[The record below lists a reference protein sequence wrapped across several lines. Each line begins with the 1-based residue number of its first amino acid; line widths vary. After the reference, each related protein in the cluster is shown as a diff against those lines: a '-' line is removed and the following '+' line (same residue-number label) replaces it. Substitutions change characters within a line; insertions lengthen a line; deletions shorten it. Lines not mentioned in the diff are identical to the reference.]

1 MSGKP
6 LIGLLLIVATLGAFW
21 QVRSHDF
28 LNYDDDIYVTE
39 NPQVQKGFT
48 RKSVIWAFTSGYASN
63 WHPLTWLSHMLDCQ
77 LFGLNPGGHHLTNLM
92 LHLANTLLLF
102 LLLNRMTSA
111 FYRSAFVAALF
122 ALHPLHV
129 ESVAWVAERKDVL
142 STLFWMLTMWTYFL
156 YVEHPRLGRYLLTLV
171 VFTLGLMTKP
181 MLVTLPCVLLLL
193 DYWPLDRLAMR
204 KSVDSINSGAQKR
217 LSSSPQRAFLL
228 RLFWEKVPFFAFAAV
243 SSGVTFLVQQ
253 SSGAVKPV
261 ELFPLSIRIANGL
274 VSYVSYMGKM
284 IWPLHLAVFYPHP
297 GSSLPMWLA
306 GAAGLLLLG
315 ISVAV
320 IRAGR
325 RHPYLAVG
333 WLWYLGTLVPVIGL
347 VQVGMQAMADRYT
360 YVPLI
365 GLFIMIAWGI
375 PELTRGW
382 RHGRVALRM
391 VAGSLLA
398 ALMVCTW
405 MQLRHWKNN
414 MTLFEHALHTTD
426 NNYLAYDSL
435 GNTLAQQG
443 KIEEAIA
450 HYSAALR
457 IKPDFVISHNNL
469 GLALLQR
476 GDVEQ
481 AITHFTAA
489 LRYQSHFPEAHNNL
503 GLALARQGYV
513 GRAIDH
519 YLEAIRLRPDYPEAH
534 NNLGNALASQGMFE
548 QAISHYS
555 EALRLKPEDAEAHS
569 NLANVLATKAK
580 FKEAIDHYAQALLI
594 KPDNFE
600 AHYNLGVILADQG
613 KFDEAIDH
621 YSQALR
627 LKPEDAEAHYNLGN
641 ALASQGKFKEA
652 IGHYSEALRLKP
664 NYAQA
669 HNKLAV
675 ALAENGRFQ
684 EAIDHYYEALRIE
697 PNSSL
702 THIQLA
708 SVWARQGQ
716 AKHAIEHYQEALR
729 LDPDSAIVLNNL
741 AWILATNGSSN
752 FRDGAR
758 AVQLAE
764 KACALSGYKNAVFLD
779 TLAAAYAEAGRF
791 NEAIQTAQKGVELAL
806 TMERGELAKDIEKRM
821 QLYRA
826 GKPFYET

>member
-1 MSGKP
+1 MTGKP
-6 LIGLLLIVATLGAFW
+6 LIGLLLIVATLGVFW

-28 LNYDDDIYVTE
+28 LNYDDDVYVSE
-39 NPQVQKGFT
+39 NSQVQEGFT

-111 FYRSAFVAALF
+111 LYRSALVAALF

-142 STLFWMLTMWTYFL
+142 STFFWMLTMWTYLL

-171 VFTLGLMTKP
+171 VFTLGLMAKP

-193 DYWPLDRLAMR
+193 DYWPLDRLALR
-204 KSVDSINSGAQKR
+204 QPEDLINSGSQKG
-217 LSSSPQRAFLL
+217 LSSSPQRSFLL
-228 RLFWEKVPFFAFAAV
+228 RLFWEKVPFFVLAAV
-243 SSGVTFLVQQ
+243 SSAVTFLVQQ
-253 SSGAVKPV
+253 SSGALKSV
-261 ELFPLSIRIANGL
+261 EVFPLSIRIANGL
-274 VSYVSYMGKM
+274 VSYVSYIYKM
-284 IWPLHLAVFYPHP
+284 IWPQHLAVFYPHP

-320 IRAGR
+320 MRAGR

-347 VQVGMQAMADRYT
+347 VQVGLQAMADRYT

-382 RHGRVALRM
+382 RNGRVVLRM
-391 VAGSLLA
+391 AAGSLLA

-405 MQLRHWKNN
+405 MQLRHWRNN
-414 MTLFEHALHTTD
+414 VTLFEHALNTTT
-426 NNYLAYDSL
+426 NNYLAHDSL

-443 KIEEAIA
+443 KIGEAIG

-457 IKPDFVISHNNL
+457 IKPNFVNSHNNL
-469 GLALLQR
+469 GLALLHR

-481 AITHFTAA
+481 AITHFSAA
-489 LRYQSHFPEAHNNL
+489 LRYQSDSPEAYNNM
-503 GLALARQGYV
+503 GLAMARQGHV
-513 GRAIDH
+513 DRAIDH
-519 YLEAIRLRPDYPEAH
+519 YSTAVRLKPDYPQAH
-534 NNLGNALASQGMFE
+534 NNLGNALASQGKFD

-555 EALRLKPEDAEAHS
+555 EALRIKPEDAEAHS
-569 NLANVLATKAK
+569 NLANVLATKGR
-580 FKEAIDHYAQALLI
+580 FKEAIDHYSQALQI
-594 KPDNFE
+594 KPDSFE
-600 AHYNLGVILADQG
+600 AHNNLGVVLADQG
-613 KFDEAIDH
+613 KFDEAI
-621 YSQALR
+621 A
-627 LKPEDAEAHYNLGN
+627 
-641 ALASQGKFKEA
+641 
-652 IGHYSEALRLKP
+652 
-664 NYAQA
+664 
-669 HNKLAV
+669 
-675 ALAENGRFQ
+675 
-684 EAIDHYYEALRIE
+684 HYYEALRIE
-697 PNSSL
+697 PNN
-702 THIQLA
+702 TIANIQLA
-708 SVWARQGQ
+708 LVWLSQKRTD
-716 AKHAIEHYQEALR
+716 KTIEHYQKALS
-729 LDPDSAIVLNNL
+729 LSPDSTLVLNNL
-741 AWILATNGSSN
+741 AWILATHENSS

-764 KACALSGYKNAVFLD
+764 KACTLSGYENAIFLD

-791 NEAIQTAQKGVELAL
+791 HEAVQAAQKASKLAVAEGRVELAKEI
-806 TMERGELAKDIEKRM
+806 ERRM
-821 QLYRA
+821 QLYKA
-826 GKPFYET
+826 GKPFYES

>member
-1 MSGKP
+1 MEPQSSKIIPAKP
-6 LIGLLLIVATLGAFW
+6 LIGLLLIVATLGVFW

-28 LNYDDDIYVTE
+28 LNYDDDVYVSE
-39 NPQVQKGFT
+39 NSQVQEGFT

-111 FYRSAFVAALF
+111 PYRSALVAALF

-142 STLFWMLTMWTYFL
+142 STLFWMLTMWTYLL

-171 VFTLGLMTKP
+171 VFTLGLMAKP

-193 DYWPLDRLAMR
+193 DYWPLDRLALR
-204 KSVDSINSGAQKR
+204 QPEDSINSGAQKG
-217 LSSSPQRAFLL
+217 LSSSPQRSFLL
-228 RLFWEKVPFFAFAAV
+228 RLFWEKVPFFVLAAV
-243 SSGVTFLVQQ
+243 SSAVTFLVQQ
-253 SSGAVKPV
+253 SSGAVKSV
-261 ELFPLSIRIANGL
+261 ESFPLSIRIANGL
-274 VSYVSYMGKM
+274 VSYVSYIYKM
-284 IWPLHLAVFYPHP
+284 IWPQHLAVFYPHQ

-320 IRAGR
+320 MRAGR

-347 VQVGMQAMADRYT
+347 VQVGLQEMADRYT

-382 RHGRVALRM
+382 RYGRVVLRM
-391 VAGSLLA
+391 AAGSLLA
-398 ALMVCTW
+398 VLMVCTW
-405 MQLRHWKNN
+405 MQLRHWRNN
-414 MTLFEHALHTTD
+414 ETLFKHALNTTA
-426 NNYLAYDSL
+426 NNFLAHDSL

-443 KIEEAIA
+443 KIGEAID

-457 IKPDFVISHNNL
+457 IKPDYMNSHTNL
-469 GLALLQR
+469 GIALLQR

-481 AITHFTAA
+481 AITHFSAV
-489 LRYQSHFPEAHNNL
+489 LRYQSDSPEAHNNL
-503 GLALARQGYV
+503 GLAVARQGYV
-513 GRAIDH
+513 DRAIDH
-519 YLEAIRLRPDYPEAH
+519 YFTAIRLKPDYPQAH
-534 NNLGNALASQGMFE
+534 NNLGNALASQGKFD

-555 EALRLKPEDAEAHS
+555 EALRIKPEDAEAHS
-569 NLANVLATKAK
+569 NLANVLASQGR
-580 FKEAIDHYAQALLI
+580 FK
-594 KPDNFE
+594 
-600 AHYNLGVILADQG
+600 
-613 KFDEAIDH
+613 EAIDH
-621 YSQALR
+621 YSQALQI
-627 LKPEDAEAHYNLGN
+627 KPDNFEAHNNLGVV
-641 ALASQGKFKEA
+641 LADQGKFNEA
-652 IGHYSEALRLKP
+652 IDHYSEALRIRP
-664 NYAQA
+664 DYANA
-669 HNKLAV
+669 HNDLAV
-675 ALAENGRFQ
+675 ALEKQGRIE

-697 PNSSL
+697 PNNTI

-708 SVWARQGQ
+708 LVWLSQERTD
-716 AKHAIEHYQEALR
+716 KAIEHYQKALS
-729 LDPDSAIVLNNL
+729 LSPDSTVVLNNL
-741 AWILATNGSSN
+741 AWILATHENSS

-764 KACALSGYKNAVFLD
+764 KACTLSGYKNAISLD

-791 NEAIQTAQKGVELAL
+791 HEALQTAQEASKLAVAEGRVELAKEI
-806 TMERGELAKDIEKRM
+806 ERRM
-821 QLYRA
+821 QLYKA
-826 GKPFYET
+826 GKPFYES

>member
-1 MSGKP
+1 MTGKP
-6 LIGLLLIVATLGAFW
+6 LIGLLLIVATFGVFW

-28 LNYDDDIYVTE
+28 LNYDDDVYVSE
-39 NPQVQKGFT
+39 NSQVQEGFT
-48 RKSVIWAFTSGYASN
+48 RESVIWAFTSGYASN

-111 FYRSAFVAALF
+111 LYRSALVAALF

-142 STLFWMLTMWTYFL
+142 STLFWMLTMWTYLL
-156 YVEHPRLGRYLLTLV
+156 YVEHPRLGRYLFTLV
-171 VFTLGLMTKP
+171 VFTIGLMAKP

-193 DYWPLDRLAMR
+193 DYWPLDRLALR
-204 KSVDSINSGAQKR
+204 QPEDLISSGSQKG
-217 LSSSPQRAFLL
+217 LSSSPQRSFPL
-228 RLFWEKVPFFAFAAV
+228 RLFWEKVPFFVLAAV
-243 SSGVTFLVQQ
+243 SSAVTFLVQQ
-253 SSGAVKPV
+253 SSGALKSV
-261 ELFPLSIRIANGL
+261 EVFPLSIRIANGL
-274 VSYVSYMGKM
+274 VSYVSYIYKM
-284 IWPLHLAVFYPHP
+284 IWPQHLAVFYPHP

-320 IRAGR
+320 MRAGR

-347 VQVGMQAMADRYT
+347 VQVGLQAMADRYT

-382 RHGRVALRM
+382 RYGRVVLRM
-391 VAGSLLA
+391 AAGSLLA

-405 MQLRHWKNN
+405 MQLRHWRNN
-414 MTLFEHALHTTD
+414 VTLFEHALNTTT
-426 NNYLAYDSL
+426 NNYLAHDSL

-443 KIEEAIA
+443 KTGEAIG

-457 IKPDFVISHNNL
+457 IKPNFVNSHNNL
-469 GLALLQR
+469 GLALLLR

-481 AITHFTAA
+481 AIAHFSAV
-489 LRYQSHFPEAHNNL
+489 LRYQSDSPEAHNNL
-503 GLALARQGYV
+503 GLAMARQGYV
-513 GRAIDH
+513 DRAIDQ
-519 YLEAIRLRPDYPEAH
+519 YFTAVRLKPDYPQAH
-534 NNLGNALASQGMFE
+534 NNLGNALASQGRFD

-555 EALRLKPEDAEAHS
+555 EALRIKPENAEAHS
-569 NLANVLATKAK
+569 NLANVLASKGR
-580 FKEAIDHYAQALLI
+580 FKEAIDHYSQALQI

-600 AHYNLGVILADQG
+600 AHNNLGVVLADQG
-613 KFDEAIDH
+613 KFDEAI
-621 YSQALR
+621 
-627 LKPEDAEAHYNLGN
+627 E
-641 ALASQGKFKEA
+641 
-652 IGHYSEALRLKP
+652 
-664 NYAQA
+664 
-669 HNKLAV
+669 
-675 ALAENGRFQ
+675 
-684 EAIDHYYEALRIE
+684 HYYEALRIE
-697 PNSSL
+697 PNN
-702 THIQLA
+702 TIAHIQLA
-708 SVWARQGQ
+708 LVWLSQQRTD
-716 AKHAIEHYQEALR
+716 KAIEHYQKALSFS
-729 LDPDSAIVLNNL
+729 PDSTVVLNNL
-741 AWILATNGSSN
+741 AWILATHENSS

-764 KACALSGYKNAVFLD
+764 KACTLSGYKNAIFLD

-791 NEAIQTAQKGVELAL
+791 HEALQTAQKASKLSVAEGRVELAKEI
-806 TMERGELAKDIEKRM
+806 ERRM
-821 QLYRA
+821 QLYKA
-826 GKPFYET
+826 GKPFYES

>member
-1 MSGKP
+1 
-6 LIGLLLIVATLGAFW
+6 
-21 QVRSHDF
+21 
-28 LNYDDDIYVTE
+28 
-39 NPQVQKGFT
+39 
-48 RKSVIWAFTSGYASN
+48 
-63 WHPLTWLSHMLDCQ
+63 
-77 LFGLNPGGHHLTNLM
+77 
-92 LHLANTLLLF
+92 
-102 LLLNRMTSA
+102 MTSA
-111 FYRSAFVAALF
+111 LYRSAFVAALF

-142 STLFWMLTMWTYFL
+142 STLFWVLTMWTYLL
-156 YVEHPRLGRYLLTLV
+156 YVEQPRLSRYLLTLV
-171 VFTLGLMTKP
+171 VFTLGLMAKP
-181 MLVTLPCVLLLL
+181 MLVTLPFVLLLL
-193 DYWPLDRLAMR
+193 DYWPLDRLAGR
-204 KSVDSINSGAQKR
+204 KSEDAISSGAQKD
-217 LSSSPQRAFLL
+217 LGSSAQRPLL
-228 RLFWEKVPFFAFAAV
+228 HRLFLEKVPFFAFAAA
-243 SSGVTFLVQQ
+243 SSAVTFLVQQ
-253 SSGAVKPV
+253 SSGAVKSV
-261 ELFPLSIRIANGL
+261 EIFPLSIRIANGL
-274 VSYVSYMGKM
+274 VSYVSYMVKM
-284 IWPLHLAVFYPHP
+284 IWPQHLAVFYPHP

-320 IRAGR
+320 MRAGR

-365 GLFIMIAWGI
+365 GPFIMIAWGI

-382 RHGRVALRM
+382 RHGRVVLRM
-391 VAGSLLA
+391 AAVSLLA

-405 MQLRHWKNN
+405 MQVRHWKNN
-414 MTLFEHALHTTD
+414 MTLFEHALYTTD
-426 NNYLAYDSL
+426 NNYLAHDSL

-450 HYSAALR
+450 HYSAALS
-457 IKPDFVISHNNL
+457 IKPDFVNSHNNL

-476 GDVEQ
+476 GEVEE
-481 AITHFTAA
+481 AITHFSAA
-489 LRYQSHFPEAHNNL
+489 LRYESDFPEAHNNL
-503 GLALARQGYV
+503 GLALARQGHV
-513 GRAIDH
+513 DRAIDH
-519 YLEAIRLRPDYPEAH
+519 YFEAIRLKPDYPEAQ

-569 NLANVLATKAK
+569 NLANVLARKGK
-580 FKEAIDHYAQALLI
+580 FKEAIDHYSQALQI
-594 KPDNFE
+594 KPENFE
-600 AHYNLGVILADQG
+600 VHYNLGVILADQG

-652 IGHYSEALRLKP
+652 IAHYSEALRLKP
-664 NYAQA
+664 NYANA
-669 HNKLAV
+669 HTKLAV
-675 ALAENGRFQ
+675 ALAENGRVQ

-702 THIQLA
+702 THLQLA
-708 SVWARQGQ
+708 SVLARQGQ
-716 AKHAIEHYQEALR
+716 AKQAIEHYQEALR
-729 LDPDSAIVLNNL
+729 LDPDSTIVLNNL
-741 AWILATNGSSN
+741 AWILATNGRSN

-764 KACALSGYKNAVFLD
+764 KACTLSGYKNAVFLD
-779 TLAAAYAEAGRF
+779 TLAAAYAEGGRF
-791 NEAIQTAQKGVELAL
+791 HEALQTAQKAVELAL
-806 TMERGELAKDIEKRM
+806 AKGRPELAKDIEKRM
-821 QLYRA
+821 QLYQA

>member
-1 MSGKP
+1 MEPQSSKIIPAKP
-6 LIGLLLIVATLGAFW
+6 LIGLLLIVATLGVFW

-28 LNYDDDIYVTE
+28 LNYDDDVYVSE
-39 NPQVQKGFT
+39 NSQVQEGFT

-111 FYRSAFVAALF
+111 PYRSALVAALF

-142 STLFWMLTMWTYFL
+142 STLFWMLTMWTYLL

-171 VFTLGLMTKP
+171 VFTLGLMAKP

-193 DYWPLDRLAMR
+193 DYWPLDRLALR
-204 KSVDSINSGAQKR
+204 QPEDSINSGAQKG
-217 LSSSPQRAFLL
+217 LSSSPQRSFLL
-228 RLFWEKVPFFAFAAV
+228 RLFWEKVPFFVLAAV
-243 SSGVTFLVQQ
+243 SSAVTFLVQQ
-253 SSGAVKPV
+253 SSGAVKSV
-261 ELFPLSIRIANGL
+261 ESFPLSIRIANGL
-274 VSYVSYMGKM
+274 VSYVSYIYKM
-284 IWPLHLAVFYPHP
+284 IWPQHLAVFYPHQ

-320 IRAGR
+320 MRAGR

-347 VQVGMQAMADRYT
+347 VQVGLQEMADRYT

-382 RHGRVALRM
+382 RYGRVVLRM
-391 VAGSLLA
+391 AAGSLLA
-398 ALMVCTW
+398 VLMVCTW
-405 MQLRHWKNN
+405 MQLRHWRDNE
-414 MTLFEHALHTTD
+414 TLFKHALNTTA
-426 NNYLAYDSL
+426 NNFLAHDSL

-443 KIEEAIA
+443 KIGEAID

-457 IKPDFVISHNNL
+457 IKPDYMNSHTNL
-469 GLALLQR
+469 GIALLQR

-481 AITHFTAA
+481 AITHFSAV
-489 LRYQSHFPEAHNNL
+489 LRYQSDSPEAHNNL
-503 GLALARQGYV
+503 GLAVARQGYV
-513 GRAIDH
+513 DRAIDH
-519 YLEAIRLRPDYPEAH
+519 YFTAIRLKPDYPQAH
-534 NNLGNALASQGMFE
+534 NNLGNALASQGKFD

-555 EALRLKPEDAEAHS
+555 EALRIKPEDAEAHS
-569 NLANVLATKAK
+569 NLANVLASQGR
-580 FKEAIDHYAQALLI
+580 FK
-594 KPDNFE
+594 
-600 AHYNLGVILADQG
+600 
-613 KFDEAIDH
+613 EAIDH
-621 YSQALR
+621 YSQALQI
-627 LKPEDAEAHYNLGN
+627 KPDNFEAHINLGVV
-641 ALASQGKFKEA
+641 LADQGKFNEA
-652 IGHYSEALRLKP
+652 IDHYSEALRIRP
-664 NYAQA
+664 DYANA
-669 HNKLAV
+669 HNDLAV
-675 ALAENGRFQ
+675 ALEKQGRIE
-684 EAIDHYYEALRIE
+684 EAVDHYYEALRIE
-697 PNSSL
+697 PNNTI

-708 SVWARQGQ
+708 LVWLSQERTD
-716 AKHAIEHYQEALR
+716 KAIEHYQKALS
-729 LDPDSAIVLNNL
+729 LSPDSTVVLNNL
-741 AWILATNGSSN
+741 AWILATHENSN

-758 AVQLAE
+758 AVKLAE
-764 KACALSGYKNAVFLD
+764 KACTLTGYKNAVSLD

-791 NEAIQTAQKGVELAL
+791 HEALQAAQKASKLAVAEGRVELAKEI
-806 TMERGELAKDIEKRM
+806 ERRM
-821 QLYRA
+821 QLYKA
-826 GKPFYET
+826 GKPFYER